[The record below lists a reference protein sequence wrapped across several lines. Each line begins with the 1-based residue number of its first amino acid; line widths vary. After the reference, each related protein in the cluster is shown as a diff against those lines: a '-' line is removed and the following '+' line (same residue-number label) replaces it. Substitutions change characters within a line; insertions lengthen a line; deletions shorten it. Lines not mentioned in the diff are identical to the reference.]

1 MDSLGAADNK
11 DWLEQVKELAAGV
24 SVQTQVANRVWL
36 ALMTVAL
43 VAVLPRGTNKNPDLS
58 LPFGLGTV
66 DSTLFYPVAF
76 FILVVLAV
84 AFAAAH
90 AQVIRAGVQAH
101 KMIDSIPKGSFAENG
116 VDPRGVFDMGR
127 IPSLNRVAPLAQLA
141 IDQSSAITGQRWW
154 VRGLGVLY
162 YMLLKLL
169 SLIVYYAL
177 PGLAMARAYANAS
190 RPELS
195 RVVLSSFAVAKW
207 AALLALFH
215 VFVSDIWYSWR
226 VVRRLWRAD
235 VPS

>member
-1 MDSLGAADNK
+1 MDSPEAAHNNDR
-11 DWLEQVKELAAGV
+11 LEQVKELAAGV

-43 VAVLPRGTNKNPDLS
+43 VAVLPRGTSKNPDLP

-76 FILVVLAV
+76 FILVALAV

-90 AQVIRAGVQAH
+90 AQLIRAGVRAQQ
-101 KMIDSIPKGSFAENG
+101 MIDLLSKGSLEESR
-116 VDPRGVFDMGR
+116 VDPRGMFDMGR

-141 IDQSSAITGQRWW
+141 IDQFSAITGQQWW

-162 YMLLKLL
+162 YLLLKFL
-169 SLIVYYAL
+169 SLLVYYGL
-177 PGLAMARAYANAS
+177 PLLAVKQAYANAS
-190 RPELS
+190 QPKLNDI
-195 RVVLSSFAVAKW
+195 VSSLAEVAVC
-207 AALLALFH
+207 AALLALVH

-235 VPS
+235 APS